1 MNGNKECALV
11 KARFIPIITVVLL
24 LLVLVNWYIGWN
36 GWEYL
41 STITG
46 LDNALPF
53 GIIVG
58 IISISYIIGRFGQHL
73 SSPFRQIAYG
83 FKYIGSYW
91 FAVMQYS
98 LLILP
103 VADLIIL
110 LLTLMSVDY
119 DTAFVTVGTAAF
131 VLLAAILIRG
141 TWNAWTPIVR
151 PYRLTIPKKAG
162 SLDKLRI
169 GVASDIH
176 LGTVVGNR
184 HLERLVRHMEEMKPD
199 LILLPGDVIDD
210 SIHPF
215 IHRNMAAT
223 MGKLKAPLGIYAVL
237 GNHEYIGGHIN
248 QFVAEMNSIGIQVLQ
263 DETILI
269 QDSFYV
275 IGRKDLSAKHSDPEG
290 RLPISELITNLD
302 TAKPLILMDHQ
313 PSDLEQ
319 ASLNGIDLSLS
330 GHTHRG
336 QMAPNHLITRRIFEL
351 DWGYKLKGSLH
362 AIVSSGFGLWGPP
375 IRLGSRSEIIQID
388 LVFETK

>member
-1 MNGNKECALV
+1 
-11 KARFIPIITVVLL
+11 
-24 LLVLVNWYIGWN
+24 
-36 GWEYL
+36 
-41 STITG
+41 
-46 LDNALPF
+46 
-53 GIIVG
+53 
-58 IISISYIIGRFGQHL
+58 
-73 SSPFRQIAYG
+73 
-83 FKYIGSYW
+83 
-91 FAVMQYS
+91 MQYS

-103 VADLIIL
+103 VADLIIW

-119 DTAFVTVGTAAF
+119 DTAFVTVGTTAF

-141 TWNAWTPIVR
+141 TWNAWTPIIR

-162 SLDKLRI
+162 SFDKLRI